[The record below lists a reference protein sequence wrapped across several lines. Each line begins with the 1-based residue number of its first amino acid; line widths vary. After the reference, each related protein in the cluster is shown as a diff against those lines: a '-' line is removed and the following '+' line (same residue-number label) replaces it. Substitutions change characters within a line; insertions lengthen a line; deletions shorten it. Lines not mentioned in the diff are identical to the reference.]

1 MMGEHLV
8 VYGTLQTPYPTFA
21 RLGLSDLVR
30 VVGRCRFT
38 ATLRDLGAY
47 PGVVLDG
54 RGPCHGELVE
64 VLHPRAWAV
73 LDAFEGVEYRRVRIT
88 CDDPAAT
95 EAWIYEI
102 VTPAGTVVESGV
114 WPARISGGRGSGGG

>member
-1 MMGEHLV
+1 VGEHLV
-8 VYGTLQTPYPTFA
+8 LYGTLQSPYPMLG
-21 RLGLSDLVR
+21 RLGLVDAVR

-64 VLHPRAWAV
+64 VLDPGAWPV
-73 LDAFEGVEYRRVRIT
+73 LDAFEGHEYRRVRVV
-88 CDDPAAT
+88 CDEPAGT
-95 EAWIYEI
+95 EAWIYEL
-102 VTPAGTVVESGV
+102 VSAAGSVVESGV
-114 WPARISGGRGSGGG
+114 WPSRVSARPGSGGG

>member
-1 MMGEHLV
+1 MGEHLI
-8 VYGTLQTPYPTFA
+8 VYGTLQSPFPMLG
-21 RLGLSDLVR
+21 RLGLGDAVR

-64 VLHPRAWAV
+64 VLHPRAWPV
-73 LDAFEGVEYRRVRIT
+73 LDDFEGHEYRRVRIV
-88 CDDPAAT
+88 CDEPAGT
-95 EAWIYEI
+95 EAWIYEMLAP
-102 VTPAGTVVESGV
+102 VGTVVESGT
-114 WPARISGGRGSGGG
+114 WPHRLIG